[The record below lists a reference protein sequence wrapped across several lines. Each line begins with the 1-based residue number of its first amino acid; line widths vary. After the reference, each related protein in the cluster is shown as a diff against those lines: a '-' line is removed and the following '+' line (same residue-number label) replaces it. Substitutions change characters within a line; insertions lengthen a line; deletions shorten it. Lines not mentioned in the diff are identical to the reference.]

1 MLDYATRRAIGRWD
15 GAGTRTR
22 DRIRSVAVTG
32 AKAGAICPESGH
44 RTLAIA
50 NRGTWRKERR
60 AAIKLEAVG
69 ERRLNTAWNLLGS
82 EFFPLIRCDIFW
94 LFFVNEIYFSLNF
107 AALLLL
113 LWLASPPSGGGGKNT
128 KKHKQWRARRR
139 RRRRRLQRYDLGFGC
154 ERDAGQQI
162 HFFINFFYWL
172 FCTMLLRKRAEA
184 GGGSQIELC
193 LAGELH
199 FWAALTSRSCRCTYI
214 PDIHDTYM
222 YNTIYIF
229 WQQTVTWEFFGNL
242 IQRPFLEFESKSM
255 SKRVGG

>member
-113 LWLASPPSGGGGKNT
+113 LWLASPPFGGGGRTQKNINNE
-128 KKHKQWRARRR
+128 
-139 RRRRRLQRYDLGFGC
+139 
-154 ERDAGQQI
+154 ERDGGDGDVDCSGTILALGASGMPDSRFT
-162 HFFINFFYWL
+162 FFINFFYWL

-222 YNTIYIF
+222 YNIQYISSDSR
-229 WQQTVTWEFFGNL
+229 QSLGN
-242 IQRPFLEFESKSM
+242 FL
-255 SKRVGG
+255 GI